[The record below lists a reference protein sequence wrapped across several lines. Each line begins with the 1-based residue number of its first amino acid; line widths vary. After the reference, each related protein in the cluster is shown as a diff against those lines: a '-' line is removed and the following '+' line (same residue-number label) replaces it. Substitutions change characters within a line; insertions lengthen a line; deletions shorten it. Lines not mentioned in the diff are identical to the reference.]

1 MNPDSGIHRS
11 LPELISED
19 YTYLEGLYRY
29 FHSHPELSG
38 QEKTTSERLA
48 TELESAGFSVCRG
61 IGGYGIIG
69 ILKNGDG
76 PVVMARADM
85 DALPLREETGLS
97 YASTARM
104 RDPSGKEVDVMH
116 ACGHDIHMTVLAGT
130 ARILTRMKKEWSGT
144 LMFIGQPSEETVSGA
159 EKMMHEGIYTRFGRP
174 DFGLSLHVGPEQPA
188 GSIGYREGIFSAGS
202 ESLDIMVHGIGGHAA
217 HPDQTKDP
225 VVIAAQIILALQTIV
240 SREVPPAEFAV
251 ITVGSVHGGIKH
263 NAIPDSVDLQVN
275 IRYFKPEIRD
285 LLLASVGRVCT
296 GIAMASGLP
305 ESLMPSVTVLN
316 ESVMPMWNDPGF
328 TKRVAG
334 ALEEGL
340 GKENVLRIGKLT
352 GSEDFGVFGMADPPV
367 PLCYFRIGTEIPGK
381 NDTAEKKTYLHS
393 SRFAP
398 SPKGALPLGV
408 RAMTIAI
415 LESLKN

>member
-1 MNPDSGIHRS
+1 MNPDSGIQHL

-19 YTYLEGLYRY
+19 YAYLEDLYRY

-38 QEKTTSERLA
+38 QEKMTSEKLA
-48 TELESAGFSVCRG
+48 TELESAGFSVYRG
-61 IGGYGIIG
+61 IGGHGIVG

-76 PVVMARADM
+76 PVVMVRADM
-85 DALPLREETGLS
+85 DALPLKEETGLP
-97 YASTARM
+97 YASTVRM
-104 RDPSGKEVDVMH
+104 KDPSGKEVDVMH

-130 ARILTRMKKEWSGT
+130 ARIFTRMKNEWSGT
-144 LMFIGQPSEETVSGA
+144 LMCIGQPSEETVSGA
-159 EKMMHEGIYTRFGRP
+159 EKMIHEGIYSRFGRP
-174 DFGLSLHVGPEQPA
+174 DYGLALHVGPEQPA
-188 GSIGYREGIFSAGS
+188 GTVGYREGIFSAGS
-202 ESLDIMVHGIGGHAA
+202 ESVDVTVHGIGGHAA

-263 NAIPDSVDLQVN
+263 NAIPDSVQLQVN

-285 LLLASVGRVCT
+285 LLMASVDRVCM

-305 ESLMPSVTVLN
+305 ESLMPSAIILN
-316 ESVMPMWNDPGF
+316 ESVMPMWNDPEF
-328 TKRVAG
+328 TIRVAG

-340 GKENVLRIGKLT
+340 GKENVVRIGKLT
-352 GSEDFGVFGMADPPV
+352 GSEDFGAFGTADPPV
-367 PLCYFRIGTEIPGK
+367 PLCYFRIGTGVPGK
-381 NDTAEKKTYLHS
+381 NDTAGKKTYLHS

-398 SPKGALPLGV
+398 SPEGVIPLGI
-408 RAMTIAI
+408 RAMTLAV
-415 LESLKN
+415 LESLKK

>member
-1 MNPDSGIHRS
+1 
-11 LPELISED
+11 
-19 YTYLEGLYRY
+19 
-29 FHSHPELSG
+29 
-38 QEKTTSERLA
+38 
-48 TELESAGFSVCRG
+48 
-61 IGGYGIIG
+61 
-69 ILKNGDG
+69 
-76 PVVMARADM
+76 
-85 DALPLREETGLS
+85 
-97 YASTARM
+97 
-104 RDPSGKEVDVMH
+104 
-116 ACGHDIHMTVLAGT
+116 
-130 ARILTRMKKEWSGT
+130 
-144 LMFIGQPSEETVSGA
+144 
-159 EKMMHEGIYTRFGRP
+159 
-174 DFGLSLHVGPEQPA
+174 
-188 GSIGYREGIFSAGS
+188 
-202 ESLDIMVHGIGGHAA
+202 MVHGIGGHAA